1 MAKPVEVVIMGQTFS
16 VTSDDGEEHVRQVA
30 TLVDRKMREL
40 ASGGRVVSSFTAA
53 VLAALNIASEC
64 QKLREDAAKME
75 AAIERLAQRL
85 ELGSGGSARPEPA
98 GGVKERTIRNG

>member
-16 VTSDDGEEHVRQVA
+16 VVSDDGEEHVRQVA
-30 TLVDRKMREL
+30 TLVDRKMREI

-64 QKLREDAAKME
+64 QKLHQDVASIE
-75 AAIERLAQRL
+75 ATIDRLTQRL
-85 ELGSGGSARPEPA
+85 EAAGGTTARGEPA